1 VLCCSHF
8 FLHSGF
14 PVLTNRPRNILS
26 IDLILRALGIVL
38 LVLACIKVISPF
50 FAPLTWAAIIAV
62 STWPAFRWLR
72 GRLGGRAV
80 LASSLLIAALGAA
93 LIVPLALLVLSLAD
107 AVPQVLTLVSDLAN
121 MKLPGPPLWLRGI
134 PLLGPALTDAWQSSH
149 TDIASVFGKLKPYLD
164 QSAYWALGQGAQL
177 GKNLLVLVL
186 ALIVSGVFL
195 VYGDAA
201 WDTFGRILARVG
213 GRLGGHLPELMAR
226 TIRSVT
232 NGVVGTA
239 LVQGLLILLGLLIAG
254 VPGAVILGFLC
265 FLLAV
270 AQLPT
275 MLLWIPAAIWLFYAG
290 HTGYAVFLAV
300 WGMVLVNLVENVLK
314 PYLISHGSGLPLPL
328 IFLGVIGGLL
338 SWGLVGLFIGP
349 TALAVGHTL
358 FNFWLSRDMQAEEEC
373 PPAPHEK
380 DAIGTDPGLK
390 NH

>member
-1 VLCCSHF
+1 M
-8 FLHSGF
+8 
-14 PVLTNRPRNILS
+14 LTNRPRNILPV
-26 IDLILRALGIVL
+26 DLILRALGIVL
-38 LVLACIKVISPF
+38 LVFACIKVISPF

-72 GRLGGRAV
+72 ARLGGRAV
-80 LASSLLIAALGAA
+80 LASSLLTMALGTA
-93 LIVPLALLVLSLAD
+93 LIVPLGLLVLSLAD
-107 AVPQVLTLVSDLAN
+107 AVPQVLKLVSDLAN
-121 MKLPGPPLWLRGI
+121 MKLPAPPHWMQTI
-134 PLLGPALTDAWQSSH
+134 PLMGPALTDAWQNSH
-149 TDIASVFGKLKPYLD
+149 TDIAGLFSKLKPYLD
-164 QSAYWALGQGAQL
+164 QAAYWALGQGAQL
-177 GKNLLVLVL
+177 GKTLLVLVL
-186 ALIVSGVFL
+186 ALILSGFFL
-195 VYGDAA
+195 VYGDKA
-201 WDTFGRILARVG
+201 WDTFGHILARVG
-213 GRLGGHLPELMAR
+213 GRLGGHLPELVAR

-239 LVQGLLILLGLLIAG
+239 LVQGLLILVGLQIAG
-254 VPGAVILGFLC
+254 VPGAVILGVLC

-275 MLLWIPAAIWLFYAG
+275 MLVWVPAAIWLFYAD
-290 HTGYAVFLAV
+290 HTGYAIFLGL

-358 FNFWLSRDMQAEEEC
+358 FNFWLNRDLVTDGAGV
-373 PPAPHEK
+373 PDAGAEK
-380 DAIGTDPGLK
+380 DSASNADSHLK